1 MLESLRNFLTGPRL
15 VIVIAACTL
24 PFVFLGSTSLL
35 NQDTTRLGSVNGETV
50 TESDFQVASNITIQR
65 FKTLYGEDFDFSL
78 LDEATQLNQIKNEL
92 IVQKSL
98 LSEARSLGLINSS
111 TRKLAMEEIISN
123 PMFQMDGRFNEGIY
137 EAQVNSNGY
146 TKESYIK
153 LMTDLVATELYRSSL
168 SSEPFSTKNEVAEI
182 ASLLEQTVNVN
193 FIKIDSEKLN
203 ASITNTK
210 DELEDFYN
218 ENEFIFYSDEKR
230 KFEYILL
237 TPDDY
242 KSKVVIPSNFI
253 NDSYDDYLLK
263 ATERN
268 QIRIS
273 HIMIDKVNYE
283 SDGDAYNAMQ
293 EIESKLLNGSSFI
306 DLASEYSDDPVS
318 KDNGGDLEY
327 FSPDFFDEKFGEAIK
342 DLKLNDISKIV
353 ELDTSFHILKVTE
366 YQKAEILSFD
376 EMKDS
381 ITSNL
386 IDSESLALMKDD
398 YDLAYD
404 LIDSNSSMTS
414 ISNSLSAEITETDF
428 ITLSNFKTDIDDS
441 RVKDYIF
448 APDTQINMPFAIDL
462 DESILVVSLKE
473 ISEPYLKSLESV
485 SLVANEMLSSNK
497 GKEKQSMLSEEIK
510 LSKLD
515 NTVDDFISAYPY
527 VTKDNFININ
537 RYSSLMPQE
546 IISEV
551 FKQSEG
557 NNITLLSNNND
568 TYIIDITS
576 VNEPSEEAVAE
587 LVEQYGDFS
596 KELISNKISEVVS
609 DEVFNTA
616 NVKLNNIIFTNE

>member
-15 VIVIAACTL
+15 FIVIAACTL

-65 FKTLYGEDFDFSL
+65 FKNMYGEDFDFSM
-78 LDEATQLNQIKNEL
+78 LDEDIQLSQIKNEL

-98 LSEARSLGLINSS
+98 LSHARSLGLINKT
-111 TRKLAMEEIISN
+111 TREYAKNQIMTN
-123 PMFQMDGRFNEGIY
+123 PAFQIDGVFNENIY
-137 EAQVNSNGY
+137 EGQVSASGH

-153 LMTDLVATELYRSSL
+153 LTTDLVATELYRSSL
-168 SSEPFSTKNEVAEI
+168 SLEPFSTENEVAEI

-218 ENEFIFYSDEKR
+218 ENEFMFYSDEKR

-242 KSKVVIPSNFI
+242 KSKVVIPNNFI
-253 NDSYDDYLLK
+253 NDSYDDYLSK
-263 ATERN
+263 ASERN

-283 SDGDAYNAMQ
+283 SDGDAYNAIQ
-293 EIESKLLNGSSFI
+293 EIESKLLNGASFI
-306 DLASEYSDDPVS
+306 DLASEYSDDFVS
-318 KDNGGDLEY
+318 RDNGGDLEY

-342 DLKLNDISKIV
+342 DLKLNDVSKIV
-353 ELDTSFHILKVTE
+353 ELDSSFHIIKVTE
-366 YQKAEILSFD
+366 YQETEILSFD

-428 ITLSNFKTDIDDS
+428 VTLNNFKTDIDDR
-441 RVKDYIF
+441 RVQEYIF
-448 APDTQINMPFAIDL
+448 APETQINEPFAIDL
-462 DESILVVSLKE
+462 DESILVVSLKD
-473 ISEPYLKSLESV
+473 IDEPYLKDLETV

-551 FKQSEG
+551 FKKSEG
-557 NNITLLSNNND
+557 DSMTLLSNNND
-568 TYIIDITS
+568 TYIVDITS
-576 VNEPSEEAVAE
+576 VNEPTAEAIAE
-587 LVEQYGDFS
+587 LAEEYGDFS

>member
-111 TRKLAMEEIISN
+111 TRKLAMEQIISN
-123 PMFQMDGRFNEGIY
+123 PMFQMDGTFNEGIY
-137 EAQVNSNGY
+137 EAQVNSNGH

-168 SSEPFSTKNEVAEI
+168 SSEPFSTENEVAEI

-218 ENEFIFYSDEKR
+218 ENEFMFYSDEKR

-253 NDSYDDYLLK
+253 NDSYDDYLSK
-263 ATERN
+263 ASERN

-283 SDGDAYNAMQ
+283 SDGDAYNAIQ
-293 EIESKLLNGSSFI
+293 EIESKLLNGASFV
-306 DLASEYSDDPVS
+306 DLVSEYSDDPVS
-318 KDNGGDLEY
+318 RDSGGDLEY
-327 FSPDFFDEKFGEAIK
+327 FSPDFFDERFGEAIK
-342 DLKLNDISKIV
+342 DLKLNDVSKIV
-353 ELDTSFHILKVTE
+353 ELDSSFHIIKVTE
-366 YQKAEILSFD
+366 YQEAEILSFD

-381 ITSNL
+381 ITSN
-386 IDSESLALMKDD
+386 
-398 YDLAYD
+398 

-428 ITLSNFKTDIDDS
+428 VTLNNFKADIDDR
-441 RVKDYIF
+441 RVQEYIF
-448 APDTQINMPFAIDL
+448 APETQINEPFAIDL
-462 DESILVVSLKE
+462 DESILVVSLKD
-473 ISEPYLKSLESV
+473 IDEPYLKDLETV

-551 FKQSEG
+551 FKKSEG
-557 NNITLLSNNND
+557 DSMTLLSNNND
-568 TYIIDITS
+568 TYIVDITS
-576 VNEPSEEAVAE
+576 VNEPTAEAIAE
-587 LVEQYGDFS
+587 LAEEYGDFS

>member
-1 MLESLRNFLTGPRL
+1 
-15 VIVIAACTL
+15 
-24 PFVFLGSTSLL
+24 
-35 NQDTTRLGSVNGETV
+35 
-50 TESDFQVASNITIQR
+50 
-65 FKTLYGEDFDFSL
+65 
-78 LDEATQLNQIKNEL
+78 
-92 IVQKSL
+92 
-98 LSEARSLGLINSS
+98 
-111 TRKLAMEEIISN
+111 
-123 PMFQMDGRFNEGIY
+123 MDGRFNEGIY
-137 EAQVNSNGY
+137 EAQVNSNGH

-168 SSEPFSTKNEVAEI
+168 SSEPFSTENEVAEI

-218 ENEFIFYSDEKR
+218 ENEFMFYSDEKR

-253 NDSYDDYLLK
+253 NDSYDDYLSK
-263 ATERN
+263 ASERN

-283 SDGDAYNAMQ
+283 SDGDAYNAIQ
-293 EIESKLLNGSSFI
+293 EIESKLLNGGSFV

-318 KDNGGDLEY
+318 RDSGGDLEY
-327 FSPDFFDEKFGEAIK
+327 FSPDFFDERFGEAIK
-342 DLKLNDISKIV
+342 DLKLNDVSKIV
-353 ELDTSFHILKVTE
+353 ELDSSFHIIKVTE
-366 YQKAEILSFD
+366 YQEAEILSFD

-428 ITLSNFKTDIDDS
+428 VTLNNFKADIDDR
-441 RVKDYIF
+441 RVQEYIF
-448 APDTQINMPFAIDL
+448 APETQINEPFAIDL
-462 DESILVVSLKE
+462 DESILVVSLKD
-473 ISEPYLKSLESV
+473 IDEPYLKDLETV

-551 FKQSEG
+551 FKKSEG
-557 NNITLLSNNND
+557 DSMTLLSNNND
-568 TYIIDITS
+568 TYIVDITS
-576 VNEPSEEAVAE
+576 VNEPTAEAIAE
-587 LVEQYGDFS
+587 LAEEYGDFS

>member
-111 TRKLAMEEIISN
+111 TRKLAMEQIISN
-123 PMFQMDGRFNEGIY
+123 PMFQMDGSFNEDIY
-137 EAQVNSNGY
+137 EAQVNSNGH

-168 SSEPFSTKNEVAEI
+168 SSEPFSTENEVAEI

-218 ENEFIFYSDEKR
+218 ENEFMFYSDEKR

-253 NDSYDDYLLK
+253 NDSYDDYLSK
-263 ATERN
+263 ASERN

-283 SDGDAYNAMQ
+283 SDGDAYNAIQ
-293 EIESKLLNGSSFI
+293 EIESKMLNGTSFV

-318 KDNGGDLEY
+318 RDSGGDLEY
-327 FSPDFFDEKFGEAIK
+327 FSPDFFDERFGEAIK
-342 DLKLNDISKIV
+342 DLKLNDVSKIV
-353 ELDTSFHILKVTE
+353 ELDSSFHIIKVTE
-366 YQKAEILSFD
+366 YQEAEILSFD

-428 ITLSNFKTDIDDS
+428 VTLNNFKADIDDR
-441 RVKDYIF
+441 RVQEYIF
-448 APDTQINMPFAIDL
+448 APETQINEPFAIDL
-462 DESILVVSLKE
+462 DESILVVSLKD
-473 ISEPYLKSLESV
+473 IDEPYLKDLETV

-551 FKQSEG
+551 FKKSEG
-557 NNITLLSNNND
+557 DSMTLLSNNND
-568 TYIIDITS
+568 TYIVDITS
-576 VNEPSEEAVAE
+576 VNEPAAEAIAE
-587 LVEQYGDFS
+587 LAEEYGDFS